1 MYQRH
6 VRPSA
11 GLIGRPLSHD
21 ISSIANASRRAFH
34 ITSSTCEEKDPAA
47 PASPPTPQRDS
58 RAARSSSAFAQLNN
72 LPRKSTMAPIG
83 GLRAGVFR
91 SGQKPS
97 GPPPAQLL
105 QRRTPPARLPDGTLA
120 SPTGAPSAGPP
131 KLLIRRVADP
141 NQQYRDGPP
150 TGPGGFAPRAPR
162 APREGREGGGRPR
175 REKRD
180 RKDRDGQKGRK
191 RPEPEL
197 IDVADHLTDGDVLH
211 LLRLQRA
218 AWDPK
223 PYEPIYSA
231 ESQAINGLVETGR
244 KLIFGEEVE
253 EKPWIRL
260 TKKEKRALAEEKQ
273 RVAGGKYEISALG
286 LAKGSKKEELWM
298 GTALRGAQ
306 TNASF
311 TTKDRDMFLDKLSGF
326 MGVKAPLQATVQ

>member
-34 ITSSTCEEKDPAA
+34 ITSSACEEKDPSS
-47 PASPPTPQRDS
+47 PAIPPTPQRDS
-58 RAARSSSAFAQLNN
+58 RVARSSNAFAQLNS
-72 LPRKSTMAPIG
+72 LPRKPTMTPIG

-97 GPPPAQLL
+97 TPPPAQLL

-120 SPTGAPSAGPP
+120 PTAGASAAGAP
-131 KLLIRRVADP
+131 KLLIRRLVNP
-141 NQQYRDGPP
+141 NQQYRDDGP
-150 TGPGGFAPRAPR
+150 TSGAGFAPRGPR
-162 APREGREGGGRPR
+162 APREGRERGERPR
-175 REKRD
+175 REGRG
-180 RKDRDGQKGRK
+180 RKDRDDQKGRK

-231 ESQAINGLVETGR
+231 ESDAINSLVENGR

-260 TKKEKRALAEEKQ
+260 TKKEKKALAEEKQ

-298 GTALRGAQ
+298 GTALRGSQ

-311 TTKDRDMFLDKLSGF
+311 TTKDRDMFLGKLSGF
-326 MGVKAPLQATVQ
+326 MGIKAPLQATV